1 MAEIIPN
8 IFHARIINIEIVPIT
23 QNNIFKA
30 DFLLSE
36 NKNILIARYEGTK
49 NPYTRVQKNKSA
61 EQRRTS
67 IYLYIYI

>member
-49 NPYTRVQKNKSA
+49 NPYTRV
-61 EQRRTS
+61 
-67 IYLYIYI
+67 YI